1 MLPMRWHNTRE
12 KNQISSFAIH
22 FVKERNLILKKV
34 WTLEKT
40 QASSIAAV
48 SPQKAMMHYNNEG
61 NEDTPQQRQS

>member
-1 MLPMRWHNTRE
+1 MLPPQWHNTRE

-22 FVKERNLILKKV
+22 LIKGRKLILEKV

-48 SPQKAMMHYNNEG
+48 SRQKAMMRYNNQG
-61 NEDTPQQRQS
+61 NEDAPQQR

>member
-1 MLPMRWHNTRE
+1 MWWHNTRE
-12 KNQISSFAIH
+12 KNQISSFAMH
-22 FVKERNLILKKV
+22 FVKGRNLILENV

-48 SPQKAMMHYNNEG
+48 SPQKAMMRYNNQG